1 MSDYLPAAL
10 VLLVA
15 AAAMYAPGLYN
26 LLTPTP
32 TVDDLLT
39 EPSSDT
45 PIFDTLAAERL
56 RAELDAWGAQ

>member
-1 MSDYLPAAL
+1 MTAAAL
-10 VLLVA
+10 VLFAFVA
-15 AAAMYAPGLYN
+15 LCVGCAIADHLH
-26 LLTPTP
+26 PTP

-39 EPSSDT
+39 GPPSDT